1 VGGRN
6 IEVEARKIGKKGLG
20 RPDYLSNRRGLL
32 GLDACVA
39 PAAKTT

>member
-1 VGGRN
+1 MGGRD
-6 IEVEARKIGKKGLG
+6 IEVEARKIEKKGLG
-20 RPDYLSNRRGLL
+20 RPDYLLSRRGLL